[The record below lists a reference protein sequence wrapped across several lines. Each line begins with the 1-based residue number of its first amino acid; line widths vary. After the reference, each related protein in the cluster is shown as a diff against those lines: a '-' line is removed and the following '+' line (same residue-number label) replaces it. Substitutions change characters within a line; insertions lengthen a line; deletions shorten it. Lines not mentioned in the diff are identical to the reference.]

1 MTRLRMLPEMQ
12 FAEDF
17 KQLRRDIEEI
27 KNAQRIGRD
36 IMKPKIV
43 ECLDGSGNPTVY
55 DIATTLTEFGDST
68 RAQFTMIFTADHQ
81 AEPWVTP
88 FFKCFYGS
96 LTNPASDTNIAGFNY
111 LSQQATVE
119 GQIGYKGS
127 VSTNMFPDTTII
139 YVKFYAYATD
149 TGVLEVL
156 PEYIE

>member
-1 MTRLRMLPEMQ
+1 MTRLNMIPELK

-36 IMKPKIV
+36 IMKPKII

-55 DIATTLTEFGDST
+55 DIATTLTQFGDST
-68 RAQFTMIFTADHQ
+68 NARFTMIFTADHQ

-88 FFKCFYGS
+88 FFKCYYGS

-111 LSQQATVE
+111 LSQQETVE
-119 GQIGYKGS
+119 GKIAYKGT
-127 VSTNMFPDTTII
+127 VSTNLFPDTTII

-149 TGVLEVL
+149 TGTLVVL

>member
-1 MTRLRMLPEMQ
+1 MTRLRMLPELQ

-36 IMKPKIV
+36 IMKPKII
-43 ECLDGSGNPTVY
+43 ECLDGSGNPTQY
-55 DIATTLTEFGDST
+55 DIATTLTQFGDST
-68 RAQFTMIFTADHQ
+68 RADFTMIFTADHQ
-81 AEPWVTP
+81 DEPWVSP
-88 FFKCFYGS
+88 FFQCFYGS
-96 LTNPASDTNIAGFNY
+96 LTNPATDTNISGFQY
-111 LSQQATVE
+111 LSQQATKK

-127 VSTNMFPDTTII
+127 VGNNIFPDTTII

-149 TGVLEVL
+149 TGVLQVL